1 MKAPKFLSA
10 LGKAI
15 LTGARAVNNPI
26 VSKVLKAGATLTPTK
41 IDDKIIDSI
50 TSLRDVVEAVE
61 VVGQSAGLTGEQK
74 LAAAAALARQIIL
87 QSEAFAGHE
96 IGDEAAFE
104 AALKQ
109 TVSGV
114 VGMVNA
120 LKVPESAAA

>member
-1 MKAPKFLSA
+1 MKLKFLSQ

-15 LTGARAVNNPI
+15 LSGAKVINNPF
-26 VSKVLKAGATLTPTK
+26 VSSVLKAGATLTPTK
-41 IDDKIIDSI
+41 IDDKIID
-50 TSLRDVVEAVE
+50 TVTRLRSVVEAVE
-61 VVGQSAGLTGEQK
+61 VVGQSAGLTGTQK
-74 LAAAAALARQIIL
+74 LDAASALARQIIL

>member
-1 MKAPKFLSA
+1 MKLKFLSQ

-15 LTGARAVNNPI
+15 LGGAKVINNPF
-26 VSKVLKAGATLTPTK
+26 VSSVLKAGAAATPTK

-50 TSLRDVVEAVE
+50 TSLRSVVEAVE
-61 VVGQSAGLTGEQK
+61 VVGQSAGLTGAQK
-74 LAAAAALARQIIL
+74 LDAASALARQIIL